1 MSAQKFKFVLN
12 LKQLMC
18 FLALN
23 FAFLDK
29 SIWRQEKL
37 SDNFPTVQNLGG
49 GCGNCA
55 TTPLVGAIYITLY
68 SPQVQ
73 NTKDNAKKNKKRQR
87 GTE

>member
-49 GCGNCA
+49 GVRQLRHDTTGRRYIYNALFA
-55 TTPLVGAIYITLY
+55 TSAEH
-68 SPQVQ
+68 
-73 NTKDNAKKNKKRQR
+73 KR
-87 GTE
+87 